1 MTQKALF
8 LSKAQGDFKVDSRSI
23 PRPGTGEL
31 LVKVLATALNP
42 VDWKIQGE
50 LVNVFCAQCIR
61 APPPGVF
68 CCSLTERTT
77 YTNCFIQLLVI
88 SLRSTPQ
95 SWVRMHPVS
104 SRKSEKG

>member
-50 LVNVFCAQCIR
+50 FVNVFFCAVHP
-61 APPPGVF
+61 APP
-68 CCSLTERTT
+68 RA
-77 YTNCFIQLLVI
+77 
-88 SLRSTPQ
+88 
-95 SWVRMHPVS
+95 S
-104 SRKSEKG
+104 SVVV